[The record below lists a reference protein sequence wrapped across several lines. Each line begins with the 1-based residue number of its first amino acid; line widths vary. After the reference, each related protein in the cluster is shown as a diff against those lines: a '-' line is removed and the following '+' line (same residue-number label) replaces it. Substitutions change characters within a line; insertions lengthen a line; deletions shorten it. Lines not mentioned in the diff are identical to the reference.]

1 MSVHFPIN
9 FFRDQKEVR
18 CHARGTRMGKKMD
31 TVGIEP
37 TTFHKLTV

>member
-1 MSVHFPIN
+1 MSVQFPAYSLQ
-9 FFRDQKEVR
+9 DQKEVLSSSR
-18 CHARGTRMGKKMD
+18 THMRKKMD